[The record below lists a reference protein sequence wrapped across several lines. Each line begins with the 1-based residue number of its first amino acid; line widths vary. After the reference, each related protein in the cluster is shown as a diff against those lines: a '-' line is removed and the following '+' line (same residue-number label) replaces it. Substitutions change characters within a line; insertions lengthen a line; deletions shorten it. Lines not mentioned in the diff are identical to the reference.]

1 MGDDLLKVGKL
12 NHVDLAGSENIG
24 QCGAENKG
32 AWEAGVITQITLVG
46 LSMHWLI
53 KLNTSHIAE

>member
-46 LSMHWLI
+46 YQCI
-53 KLNTSHIAE
+53 G